1 MITLHKLPDFQAV
14 EDMKRR
20 YLESLSAPLD
30 GMWEMGFINPQPHW
44 QIRVDEA
51 LAGYFVSNDE
61 QTLLQ
66 FYVRPEFDHQSSR
79 IFQQVLVQNNLK
91 YAMVGTIDPLL
102 LRHCLDVQR
111 SVKVHTHLYEAG
123 NAHSYAQT
131 LSAAP
136 QLRAVTLD
144 ELDRVIQFQTD
155 CLTLDRSTVG
165 WLRVYSSALIERS
178 ELFVLPDE
186 DRWLG
191 LGELRRSDTQT
202 GVADVGMMV
211 APAHRGRGLATSI
224 LARLRAA
231 CESESLRA
239 ICSTTAEN
247 VAAQKAILKAGFRSR
262 HRIIRVEL

>member
-1 MITLHKLPDFQAV
+1 MLWRPGATVTRSFD
-14 EDMKRR
+14 
-20 YLESLSAPLD
+20 
-30 GMWEMGFINPQPHW
+30 
-44 QIRVDEA
+44 DE
-51 LAGYFVSNDE
+51 G
-61 QTLLQ
+61 
-66 FYVRPEFDHQSSR
+66 
-79 IFQQVLVQNNLK
+79 
-91 YAMVGTIDPLL
+91 
-102 LRHCLDVQR
+102 
-111 SVKVHTHLYEAG
+111 SVA
-123 NAHSYAQT
+123 S
-131 LSAAP
+131 
-136 QLRAVTLD
+136 VTLD